1 MKKTDRSLKSM
12 KSMMSFGAAALLA
25 LGAATAQVATAASSN
40 DASFPGAASI
50 DNSGS
55 YQSEVQACMSGKTQQ
70 DQATCLKE
78 ARNAAAEKNRGR
90 LNAYGEHEQNAMA
103 RCDIHQTAEDRAACE
118 ARVLGYGNVD
128 GSVAGGGL
136 VREVETVVMPAGQH
150 SITVEPKTDAGPVVL
165 MPSK

>member
-1 MKKTDRSLKSM
+1 MNKTDRSLKSV
-12 KSMMSFGAAALLA
+12 MSFGAAALLA
-25 LGAATAQVATAASSN
+25 LGAATAQVATAASPN
-40 DASFPGAASI
+40 DASFPGAAMI
-50 DNSGS
+50 DSSGS

-78 ARNAAAEKNRGR
+78 ARNAAAEKKRGD
-90 LNAYGEHEQNAMA
+90 LNAYGEHEQNAIA
-103 RCDIHQTAEDRAACE
+103 RCDVHQTAEDRAACE

-136 VREVETVVMPAGQH
+136 VREVETVVMPEGKH
-150 SITVEPKTDAGPVVL
+150 SITVEPQTDAGPIVL